1 MSGMDAAGFAAYA
14 REQIRAAD
22 VILARHR
29 GRVGV
34 CSCGRLL
41 PCSAAASV
49 AGRRRHFVDRL
60 GQVEASTVL
69 GSARVG
75 GPLEG
80 EIVPTSRGQ
89 PCRYGAIAT

>member
-1 MSGMDAAGFAAYA
+1 MSRMDAAGFATYA

-29 GRVGV
+29 EMVGV

-49 AGRRRHFVDRL
+49 ARRRRHFVDRL
-60 GQVEASTVL
+60 AQVEAPTVL
-69 GSARVG
+69 GTARVG
-75 GPLEG
+75 GPIDG

-89 PCRYGAIAT
+89 PYRYGR